1 MHIQGS
7 IFVVA
12 ASMGCTIY
20 TLDDLALY
28 SLLMLIPAMLL
39 FLMRADISFRH
50 IQSCK
55 NPWKH
60 IGPLIIMCRIL
71 LAHGS
76 GNCDSGMCMHVL
88 ELLLFFCGIN
98 NQLVTM
104 CHRIAMWGF
113 HNWGYPPNHPLSKWI
128 FLNHPAIGLSRTP
141 IATPPV
147 IIVSGSLPRKHLFEQ
162 LEACGGGLRSFPDT
176 VRK

>member
-1 MHIQGS
+1 MYNYHIQYVCITLQCQLYLHMKINITYVNIYIHIY
-7 IFVVA
+7 IF
-12 ASMGCTIY
+12 
-20 TLDDLALY
+20 DLHG
-28 SLLMLIPAMLL
+28 P
-39 FLMRADISFRH
+39 RH
-50 IQSCK
+50 IQK
-55 NPWKH
+55 TRPKL
-60 IGPLIIMCRIL
+60 IAIEPKLIAIPL
-71 LAHGS
+71 
-76 GNCDSGMCMHVL
+76 
-88 ELLLFFCGIN
+88 
-98 NQLVTM
+98 
-104 CHRIAMWGF
+104 WGF